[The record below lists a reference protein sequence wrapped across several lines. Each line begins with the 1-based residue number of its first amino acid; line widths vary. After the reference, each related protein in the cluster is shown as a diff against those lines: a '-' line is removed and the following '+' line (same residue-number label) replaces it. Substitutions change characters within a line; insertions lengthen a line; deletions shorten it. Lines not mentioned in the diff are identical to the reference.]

1 LTKLSQETL
10 TKTLISAQIKIWL
23 VVDMKRMNR
32 FSFVLLTS
40 LLLISFVLAVN
51 FVNAEV
57 SQSATIIQALID
69 SANSGDTVN
78 VPAGYYTGGVTI
90 NKSIRLVGQGN
101 SLTTIDANLAGRA
114 IIITAGNVEIS
125 GFTIKNSPKGM
136 SAIYASNQAN
146 IKINNNYIV
155 DNAGGLMLEQCS
167 SAKIQNNYFYHNNYM
182 GYGAAAFRTCPN
194 LEFSNN
200 TVRKN
205 ASIGVSF
212 DNCQECIIDSN
223 QIVDNNELMSGDPV
237 VPSGLGVWN
246 SNHMT
251 VSNNNIT
258 NNAAHGLSGT
268 GMANSVVFK
277 NYLIGNKIGFSD
289 SGWTAK
295 GNKVYENIIQS
306 NEQGFYL
313 QQTSDNLF
321 YHNNIINNTKNF
333 GDLPPVNV
341 TRGPN
346 AWDIGYPSG
355 GNFWSDYRGNDAN
368 NDGIGDS
375 PYIIDSYNND
385 TYPLMQPFGAVS
397 EITPTPSPTQS
408 EVQSGGGSS
417 KPASTST
424 PTPKSTA
431 KPTESHIPKTIQTPQ
446 VTPRPSPTEVSQNSM
461 LPLSTL
467 VTISCIISAA
477 LIPAGMLF
485 LRNGRTQGYYSN
497 LPYTGFNSY
506 SASNG
511 FTEASECQIPAYMP
525 YSGDYEQYPS
535 YNPPT
540 NYDEYAFTYSC
551 PYCRLP
557 VKEHQHICGHCYR
570 RIN

>member
-1 LTKLSQETL
+1 MGL
-10 TKTLISAQIKIWL
+10 WL
-23 VVDMKRMNR
+23 NMKSLNR

-40 LLLISFVLAVN
+40 LLLISFVSAVN

-57 SQSATIIQALID
+57 PQSATVIQALID

-78 VPAGYYTGGVTI
+78 VPSGYYIGGITI
-90 NKSIRLVGQGN
+90 NKTIRLIGQGN
-101 SLTTIDANLAGRA
+101 NSTIIDANFTGRA
-114 IIITAGNVEIS
+114 ITISAGNVEIS
-125 GFTIKNSPKGM
+125 GFTIKNSPTGFC
-136 SAIYASNQAN
+136 AIYASNQQN
-146 IKINNNYIV
+146 ININNNYIV

-167 SAKIQNNYFYHNNYM
+167 SVKIQNNYFYHNNYM
-182 GYGAAAFRTCPN
+182 GYGAVAFRSCFN

-205 ASIGVSF
+205 TSIGVSF
-212 DNCQECIIDSN
+212 DNCQSCIIDSN
-223 QIVDNNELMSGDPV
+223 QIVDNNELVSGDPV
-237 VPSGLGVWN
+237 VASGLGVWH
-246 SNHMT
+246 SNAMT

-268 GMANSVVFK
+268 GMSNSTVFR

-289 SGWTAK
+289 SGWTAR

-333 GDLPPVNV
+333 GDLPPLNV

-346 AWDIGYPSG
+346 TWDNGYPSG
-355 GNFWSDYRGNDAN
+355 GNFWSDYRGNDTN

-385 TYPLMQPFGAVS
+385 TYPLMQPYSTVS
-397 EITPTPSPTQS
+397 EATPTPSPTQN
-408 EVQSGGGSS
+408 EIISGGRSI
-417 KPASTST
+417 KPTST
-424 PTPKSTA
+424 PTATPESTA
-431 KPTESHIPKTIQTPQ
+431 KPTETQTPKSTQTPQ
-446 VTPRPSPTEVSQNSM
+446 LTRQPTPTEVSQNSL

-467 VTISCIISAA
+467 VMLSCILAAA
-477 LIPAGMLF
+477 LVPVGMLF
-485 LRNGRTQGYYSN
+485 LRNGRIQDYYGN
-497 LPYTGFNSY
+497 RPHTGFKSYLSPNAFASASMYQTPAYISY
-506 SASNG
+506 S
-511 FTEASECQIPAYMP
+511 
-525 YSGDYEQYPS
+525 DVYEQYSS

-540 NYDEYAFTYSC
+540 NYDRPAFIHPC

-557 VKEHQHICGHCYR
+557 VKKHQHICGHCYR